1 MFWREYPPAAV
12 LSVYKFY
19 SAKPSRDLKV
29 FYYTSMSYIN
39 TSLES

>member
-1 MFWREYPPAAV
+1 MFWREYPPVAL

-29 FYYTSMSYIN
+29 FFDTNMSYIN